1 MGSGRSSVPHG
12 RCCMVASV
20 ATTNNA
26 SDYQCRWYRIRKL
39 VQGSVEMTGVVSGL
53 AASIGVAIVITSLTL
68 PNRKSKEVIDAT
80 ARGAVSL
87 VEAALGQYPRSNI

>member
-1 MGSGRSSVPHG
+1 
-12 RCCMVASV
+12 
-20 ATTNNA
+20 
-26 SDYQCRWYRIRKL
+26 
-39 VQGSVEMTGVVSGL
+39 MTGVVSGL

-87 VEAALGQYPRSNI
+87 VEAALGQAPKFA